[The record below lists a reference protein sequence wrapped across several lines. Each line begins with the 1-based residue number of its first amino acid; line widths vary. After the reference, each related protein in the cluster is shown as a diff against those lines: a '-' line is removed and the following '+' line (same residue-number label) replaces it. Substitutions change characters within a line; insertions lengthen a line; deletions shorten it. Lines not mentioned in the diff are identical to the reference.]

1 MMQTEDIR
9 IGPKGLGGFLTVP
22 EKARGLIIFAH
33 GSGSSRHSP
42 RNAHAARSFEQLG
55 FATLLFDLLTE
66 DEARDRRN
74 VFDIALLAK
83 RVVLAVDW
91 TRQQTSLQNLPVG
104 VFGASTGGGAALA
117 AAAASPHIRAVVS
130 RGGRPDLAGSALPH
144 VHVPS
149 LLIVGG
155 NDREVL
161 ALNEAAAARMTC
173 EHRISVVP
181 DAGHLFEEPGT
192 LDKVLALSG
201 AWFSKHLAPAVRET
215 IPLPMADREEAG
227 MLLAR
232 ALLAHDFEAPVIY
245 ALPRG
250 GVPVARPI
258 ADALNAPLDILMVRK
273 IGVPWQPEV
282 AAASVVDGEG
292 AEIVTNDPVMRATGL
307 DAGKIADLA
316 KPELEEIERRRSLYL
331 PGREPVRAEGRTA
344 ILVDDGIATGT
355 SMKAAILAVRK
366 RRPAR
371 IVVAV
376 PVAAPDTLHAIGAM
390 VDDAIVLAAPDRF
403 GAVGSYY
410 RDFHQLSD
418 GEVIQLLQQPPA
430 GEE

>member
-1 MMQTEDIR
+1 MMQTENIR

-22 EKARGLIIFAH
+22 DEARGLIIFAH
-33 GSGSSRHSP
+33 GSGSSRHSS
-42 RNAHAARSFEQLG
+42 RNAYAARSFEQLG

-66 DEARDRRN
+66 EEAGDRRN
-74 VFDIALLAK
+74 VFNIALLAN

-91 TRQQTSLQNLPVG
+91 ARQQTHLKGLPVG

-117 AAAASPHIRAVVS
+117 AAATSPHIRAIVS
-130 RGGRPDLAGSALPH
+130 RGGRPDLAGDALPH
-144 VHVPS
+144 VRAPS
-149 LLIVGG
+149 LLVVGG
-155 NDREVL
+155 NDRDVL
-161 ALNEAAAARMTC
+161 ALNEAAAARMVC
-173 EHRISVVP
+173 EHRISIVP

-201 AWFSKHLAPAVRET
+201 SWFLKYLAPAMPET
-215 IPLPMADREEAG
+215 IPLPLVDREEAG
-227 MLLAR
+227 VFLAR
-232 ALLAHDFEAPVIY
+232 ALAGHNFKAPVIY

-258 ADALNAPLDILMVRK
+258 ANALKAPLDILMVRK

-282 AAASVVDGEG
+282 AAASVVDGES

-307 DAGKIADLA
+307 DAKKIADLA
-316 KPELEEIERRRSLYL
+316 KPELKEIERRRRLYL
-331 PGREPVRAEGRTA
+331 PGKIPVRAEGRTA

-355 SMKAAILAVRK
+355 SMKAAILAIRK
-366 RRPAR
+366 RQPAK

-376 PVAAPDTLHAIGAM
+376 PVAAPVALHAIGAM
-390 VDDAIVLAAPDRF
+390 VDDTVVLAAPSRF
-403 GAVGSYY
+403 EAVGKYY
-410 RDFHQLSD
+410 QEFHQLSD
-418 GEVIQLLQQPPA
+418 EEVIELLRQQPH